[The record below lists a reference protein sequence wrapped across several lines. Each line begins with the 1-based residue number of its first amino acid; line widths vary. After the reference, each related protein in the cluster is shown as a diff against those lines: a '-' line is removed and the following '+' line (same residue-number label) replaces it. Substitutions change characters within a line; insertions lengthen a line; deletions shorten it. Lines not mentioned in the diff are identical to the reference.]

1 VLRSAF
7 ITFML
12 AIAVSFLI
20 QRHMSRLLIVIS
32 GMVAVTLLIVQKQTA
47 SRFINDL
54 HIKGFGMK
62 RVALYGAGE
71 TGKRIFSALQRSPK
85 VGLLPVVC
93 FDTDSALTDDRLY
106 EAGYRRQFS
115 IPILTCEPTAVLLR
129 EQDVEMLIVT
139 IPSLSREALSELQ
152 DTMGEAGIWL
162 ASVPRQDYG
171 LEASGVFA
179 DLDGELITSIQ
190 PFESGPFYSLMK
202 RAFDIVCSA
211 ALLLLLSP
219 LFFVLGCMVKLD
231 SKGPIFFKQTRIG
244 KGLRPFRM
252 LKFRSMY
259 IEAPQYSNSPRLSED
274 PRITKVGKTIRR
286 LSLDELPQLINVFL
300 GDMSLVGPRPEMPFI
315 VEKYGARERLRLQ
328 VIPGITG
335 LWQLSADRAFEIHE
349 NLAYDLYYIRYKNFF
364 IDMAIL
370 VHTFLFAMRGT

>member
-1 VLRSAF
+1 MRAPASHKEHSWQPLIRCTEVALDFVTIWVSLAIGNLIYLGFHLGKHVAYTTQELCWIGSLASVVFIILLAHDGAYHSAGSLMRIRETERVLRSAF

-115 IPILTCEPTAVLLR
+115 IPILTCEPTAVLLMWR
-129 EQDVEMLIVT
+129 
-139 IPSLSREALSELQ
+139 
-152 DTMGEAGIWL
+152 
-162 ASVPRQDYG
+162 
-171 LEASGVFA
+171 
-179 DLDGELITSIQ
+179 
-190 PFESGPFYSLMK
+190 
-202 RAFDIVCSA
+202 C
-211 ALLLLLSP
+211 
-219 LFFVLGCMVKLD
+219 
-231 SKGPIFFKQTRIG
+231 
-244 KGLRPFRM
+244 
-252 LKFRSMY
+252 
-259 IEAPQYSNSPRLSED
+259 
-274 PRITKVGKTIRR
+274 
-286 LSLDELPQLINVFL
+286 
-300 GDMSLVGPRPEMPFI
+300 
-315 VEKYGARERLRLQ
+315 
-328 VIPGITG
+328 
-335 LWQLSADRAFEIHE
+335 
-349 NLAYDLYYIRYKNFF
+349 
-364 IDMAIL
+364 
-370 VHTFLFAMRGT
+370 

>member
-1 VLRSAF
+1 
-7 ITFML
+7 
-12 AIAVSFLI
+12 
-20 QRHMSRLLIVIS
+20 
-32 GMVAVTLLIVQKQTA
+32 
-47 SRFINDL
+47 
-54 HIKGFGMK
+54 
-62 RVALYGAGE
+62 
-71 TGKRIFSALQRSPK
+71 
-85 VGLLPVVC
+85 
-93 FDTDSALTDDRLY
+93 
-106 EAGYRRQFS
+106 
-115 IPILTCEPTAVLLR
+115 
-129 EQDVEMLIVT
+129 MLIVT